1 MAICDDLWPSA
12 RRELII
18 GTRYIRE
25 VYISDV
31 PAGQRTGVLEIK
43 CRTATSRE
51 FRVNILLDSR
61 LENSRDSGR
70 PFGIGYCSVRT
81 HTQDASNGS

>member
-1 MAICDDLWPSA
+1 MTICDDLWSSA

-31 PAGQRTGVLEIK
+31 PAGQRTGVREIK
-43 CRTATSRE
+43 RRTATTRE

-61 LENSRDSGR
+61 LAVILGVRCLRRLGESVGR
-70 PFGIGYCSVRT
+70 ELAVI
-81 HTQDASNGS
+81 